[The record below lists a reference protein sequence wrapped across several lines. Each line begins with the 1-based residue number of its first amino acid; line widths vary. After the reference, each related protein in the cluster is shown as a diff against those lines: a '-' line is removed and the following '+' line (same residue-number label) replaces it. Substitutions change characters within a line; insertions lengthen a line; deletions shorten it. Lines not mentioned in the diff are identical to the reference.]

1 MKIKSNL
8 HFSRYLVR
16 AAMAGLILCL
26 SFGMGW
32 LPASLA
38 KETTDPTVQS
48 ISLVPG
54 WNLVSFYL
62 HPVRTAIKDVLA
74 SVTGNYVQ
82 VYAWDATGAHSS
94 SGNWMR
100 FVPGIPGN
108 TLLTLDETQGFWIQ
122 MTTADSLD
130 IVGTVPT
137 MTNIDLLTTAN
148 GWNLVGYPSNQNRIL
163 PDALTLNGVKDFSL
177 VYAYDANDPTVPP
190 TPPWKRYDPNSPWN
204 NLVEMSPSF
213 GYWIKVG
220 APSTW
225 NVPGP
230 VPGVPPIRLTVTQ
243 SPLAIYP
250 PIMIYTAQLTV
261 LIPTPSA
268 GFTVDFYN
276 LSGIGLEYLGSVVT
290 QTGQAVL
297 SRQMNPGT
305 YTAIARMV
313 INSQVYWSN
322 EVTYKVF

>member
-1 MKIKSNL
+1 
-8 HFSRYLVR
+8 
-16 AAMAGLILCL
+16 MAGMILFL

-38 KETTDPTVQS
+38 QEATAPTVQS

-62 HPVRTAIKDVLA
+62 HPVKTDIKDLLA
-74 SVTGNYVQ
+74 SIAGNYDQ
-82 VYAWDATGAHSS
+82 VYAWDSTGAHSS

-100 FVPGIPGN
+100 FAPGVPGN

-122 MTTADSLD
+122 MTAADTLD
-130 IVGTVPT
+130 IIGTVPT
-137 MTNIDLLTTAN
+137 MTNIDLLPTAN
-148 GWNLVGYPSNQNRIL
+148 GWNLVGYPSNQNRSL

-190 TPPWKRYDPNSPWN
+190 TPPWKHYDPSSPWN
-204 NLVEMSPSF
+204 NLLEMVPGW
-213 GYWIKVG
+213 GYWIKVS

-225 NVPGP
+225 TVPGP
-230 VPGVPPIRLTVTQ
+230 ISGVLPIRLTVTQ

-276 LSGIGLEYLGSVVT
+276 LSEIGLEYLGSVVT
-290 QTGQAVL
+290 WTGQAVL
-297 SRQMNPGT
+297 SRQIKPGT
-305 YTAIARMV
+305 YTAIARVV
-313 INSQVYWSN
+313 INSHAFWSN
-322 EVTYKVF
+322 EVNYKVL